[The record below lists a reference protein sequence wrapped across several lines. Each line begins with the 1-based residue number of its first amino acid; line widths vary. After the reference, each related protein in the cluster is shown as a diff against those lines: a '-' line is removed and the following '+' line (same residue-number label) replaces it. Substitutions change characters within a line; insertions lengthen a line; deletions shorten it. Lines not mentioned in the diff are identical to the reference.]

1 MYPKVAASC
10 LPAVCCGE
18 MEQASLPGGVRWRF
32 HVALAALLPDAV
44 CQLVSDRRHHLDELY
59 RPVIQVEGAD
69 PGEVCAKVS
78 VYTWAF
84 DTYEGSQ
91 IQAGPVGVYRKKDTS
106 N

>member
-1 MYPKVAASC
+1 MVRTLSPPTVMPKRGFMYPKVAASC

-18 MEQASLPGGVRWRF
+18 MEQASLPGGVCRRF

-69 PGEVCAKVS
+69 TGEVRAKVS
-78 VYTWAF
+78 VYT
-84 DTYEGSQ
+84 
-91 IQAGPVGVYRKKDTS
+91 
-106 N
+106 